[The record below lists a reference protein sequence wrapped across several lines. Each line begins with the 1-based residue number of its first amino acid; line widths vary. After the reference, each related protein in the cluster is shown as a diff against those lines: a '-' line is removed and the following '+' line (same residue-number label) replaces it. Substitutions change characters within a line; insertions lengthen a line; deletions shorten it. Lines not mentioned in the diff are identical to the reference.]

1 MFVVVDVL
9 GGVFPVIRNVT
20 CHNLPFHLNF
30 LPFDSNEG
38 GLRRVVL
45 GFVQKIHHDF
55 FILVGGGFRG
65 KGCFL
70 LLPQRIIVF
79 ALVVLY

>member
-1 MFVVVDVL
+1 MIVVVDVL

-55 FILVGGGFRG
+55 FILVGGGLGERVVFCFCL
-65 KGCFL
+65 KGL
-70 LLPQRIIVF
+70 LYLH
-79 ALVVLY
+79 